1 VKTLLAAFGGAEAVL
16 AATDEA
22 LAAVAGKA
30 VAARIA
36 RFREKRVAERSV
48 GAATLSEE

>member
-1 VKTLLAAFGGAEAVL
+1 VKTLLAAFGGSEAVL

-30 VAARIA
+30 VAARIT
-36 RFREKRVAERSV
+36 RFREKRVAERSIA
-48 GAATLSEE
+48 AATLSKE

>member
-1 VKTLLAAFGGAEAVL
+1 VRTLLAAFGGAEAVL

-30 VAARIA
+30 VAARVT
-36 RFREKRVAERSV
+36 RFRESRGGERSAA
-48 GAATLSEE
+48 AATLSTE

>member
-16 AATDEA
+16 AATNEA

-30 VAARIA
+30 IAARIA
-36 RFREKRVAERSV
+36 RFRQGPDGERSDV
-48 GAATLSEE
+48 AATLSVK

>member
-1 VKTLLAAFGGAEAVL
+1 MRYLLL
-16 AATDEA
+16 SDLHSNDEA

-30 VAARIA
+30 VAARIT
-36 RFREKRVAERSV
+36 RFREKREAERSV